1 MEKKTKKL
9 WELME
14 EESGWVGCV
23 DCIFQHLQDAYANQE
38 ISVKPMFNE
47 KFDSDGVY
55 ANEDVFGEHAECG
68 EHFCLGCDV
77 RLVV

>member
-23 DCIFQHLQDAYANQE
+23 DCIFQHLQVAFANQ
-38 ISVKPMFNE
+38 
-47 KFDSDGVY
+47 
-55 ANEDVFGEHAECG
+55 DVFGEHAECG
-68 EHFCLGCDV
+68 EHFCMGCDV
-77 RLVV
+77 RLTV